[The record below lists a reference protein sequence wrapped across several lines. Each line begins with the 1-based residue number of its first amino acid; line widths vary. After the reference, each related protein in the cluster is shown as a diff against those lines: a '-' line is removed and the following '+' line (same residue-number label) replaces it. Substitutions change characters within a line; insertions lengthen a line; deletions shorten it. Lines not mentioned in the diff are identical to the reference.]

1 MQSGGT
7 ERVVSLLANDMVV
20 RGHEVHLIT
29 FSPIE
34 EIPFFAVH
42 PGIIHH
48 PLGLFGGGSR
58 LLGPVRKIKRLLKIR
73 KTFLKISPRL
83 VLSFGDKTN
92 VIAVLAGMGLNL
104 PVIVSERT
112 NPEKQALT
120 NGRYWSWII
129 KKSYRWADH
138 VIFQSE
144 GAAEYFIS
152 RGISNYSII
161 PNPVLPP
168 PKIFSHSDANST
180 HTKRVIG
187 VGRFSREKGF
197 DLLIKAF
204 SQVAGQFPE
213 WQMVIFGDGPLRGEM
228 ENMVVALNL
237 GNRISLPG
245 TTADIAR
252 ELTSTDLFILPSR
265 HEGFPNA
272 LCEAMA
278 SGVPVIAADCPF
290 GPSEIISHG
299 KNGLLVSSEDSLALA
314 ERMAE
319 LMANPERRL
328 IMGENAGKIV
338 TRFGIEEISAR
349 WERMIHEVLS

>member
-1 MQSGGT
+1 
-7 ERVVSLLANDMVV
+7 
-20 RGHEVHLIT
+20 
-29 FSPIE
+29 
-34 EIPFFAVH
+34 
-42 PGIIHH
+42 
-48 PLGLFGGGSR
+48 
-58 LLGPVRKIKRLLKIR
+58 
-73 KTFLKISPRL
+73 
-83 VLSFGDKTN
+83 
-92 VIAVLAGMGLNL
+92 
-104 PVIVSERT
+104 
-112 NPEKQALT
+112 
-120 NGRYWSWII
+120 
-129 KKSYRWADH
+129 
-138 VIFQSE
+138 
-144 GAAEYFIS
+144 
-152 RGISNYSII
+152 
-161 PNPVLPP
+161 
-168 PKIFSHSDANST
+168 
-180 HTKRVIG
+180 
-187 VGRFSREKGF
+187 
-197 DLLIKAF
+197 
-204 SQVAGQFPE
+204 
-213 WQMVIFGDGPLRGEM
+213 MVIFGDGPLRGEM